1 MYIAKAPSRKIQALV
16 GAFFFS
22 MSFGFSLAPAQADE
36 LNGAA
41 ILNAAPV
48 AAPGNSDLA
57 VEEAVKFIKSHK
69 EALRENQVQL
79 PASKT
84 KSKRV
89 NEKHVYILGG
99 AEVFPM

>member
-22 MSFGFSLAPAQADE
+22 LSFGFSLAPAQADE

-41 ILNAAPV
+41 IVSAAPV
-48 AAPGNSDLA
+48 TAPGNSDLA

-69 EALRENQVQL
+69 EEIRENQVQL

-84 KSKRV
+84 KIKRV
-89 NEKHVYILGG
+89 NQKHVYILGG